1 MLATV
6 DVDRL
11 LVRKLN
17 LWYHVTNWNWKKETG
32 NLDYFILYTL
42 CFILYFILYNSSL
55 FVRVYSQWDRARI
68 SSVIMLP
75 SNIQWYK
82 ILTKKKVSPFQ
93 KKEFGNTRKFET
105 LLFVEGFF
113 EAITS
118 AFFPSKLWRFK
129 PFLSIANCIF
139 CLASLDDTKDE
150 QPCASAPYFTLSGPK
165 SGNLSR
171 TDLNYVDRA
180 KERVL

>member
-75 SNIQWYK
+75 WNIQWYK
-82 ILTKKKVSPFQ
+82 NFDKKRFHLSEKKNLVKHESLRLCYLLRVFLRQLHRPFSPQ
-93 KKEFGNTRKFET
+93 NYGD
-105 LLFVEGFF
+105 
-113 EAITS
+113 S
-118 AFFPSKLWRFK
+118 
-129 PFLSIANCIF
+129 
-139 CLASLDDTKDE
+139 
-150 QPCASAPYFTLSGPK
+150 
-165 SGNLSR
+165 NLSS
-171 TDLNYVDRA
+171 LLLIVSS
-180 KERVL
+180 VWHL

>member
-1 MLATV
+1 MVNETEL
-6 DVDRL
+6 
-11 LVRKLN
+11 
-17 LWYHVTNWNWKKETG
+17 KEAQ
-32 NLDYFILYTL
+32 F
-42 CFILYFILYNSSL
+42 F
-55 FVRVYSQWDRARI
+55 
-68 SSVIMLP
+68 MLP
-75 SNIQWYK
+75 QNIQCYK
-82 ILTKKKVSPFQ
+82 IPTKTFPKKKSG
-93 KKEFGNTRKFET
+93 KTRKFET

-118 AFFPSKLWRFK
+118 AFFPSKLWRIR

>member
-1 MLATV
+1 MLANSWCRPAV
-6 DVDRL
+6 SAKAK
-11 LVRKLN
+11 LVVPFHDLN
-17 LWYHVTNWNWKKETG
+17 EKRNWNWKKETG

-42 CFILYFILYNSSL
+42 WFILYFIHS
-55 FVRVYSQWDRARI
+55 
-68 SSVIMLP
+68 
-75 SNIQWYK
+75 
-82 ILTKKKVSPFQ
+82 T
-93 KKEFGNTRKFET
+93 
-105 LLFVEGFF
+105 LFVEGFF

-118 AFFPSKLWRFK
+118 AFFPSKLWRIK
-129 PFLSIANCIF
+129 PFLSIDNCIF